1 MSHVGEEYDIDNPP
15 SKIDSVVS
23 KTKMKKMG
31 AIIKESKSLIH
42 GYYRK
47 VDLEI
52 ENLCKKLK

>member
-23 KTKMKKMG
+23 KVNMKKMG
-31 AIIKESKSLIH
+31 AIIRESNSLIH

-47 VDLEI
+47 VDIEI
-52 ENLCKKLK
+52 DKLCKKLK